1 MESAGMFAMMAIGA
15 ASIVTNPGAATSAT
29 SNSVAQG
36 ARQGGYD
43 LALGLSHH
51 PTHRTPG
58 LLTRFAEHTGSKTYL
73 SLFSVES
80 TLDYAV
86 MGRNILTAMRDARR
100 IHFNLDGMVG
110 NGVNVRTLV
119 EYGRAG
125 IGEGNV
131 TNWELYKVMSI
142 PDAFQKTVFY
152 LRGVAVDIGSL

>member
-1 MESAGMFAMMAIGA
+1 
-15 ASIVTNPGAATSAT
+15 
-29 SNSVAQG
+29 
-36 ARQGGYD
+36 
-43 LALGLSHH
+43 
-51 PTHRTPG
+51 
-58 LLTRFAEHTGSKTYL
+58 
-73 SLFSVES
+73 
-80 TLDYAV
+80 
-86 MGRNILTAMRDARR
+86 
-100 IHFNLDGMVG
+100 MVG